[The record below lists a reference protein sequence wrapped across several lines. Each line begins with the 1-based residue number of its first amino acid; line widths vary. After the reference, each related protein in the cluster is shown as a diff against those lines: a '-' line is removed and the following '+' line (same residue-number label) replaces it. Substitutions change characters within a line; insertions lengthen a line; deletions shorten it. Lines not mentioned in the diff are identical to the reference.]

1 MKITCPDCGFSRE
14 LPSDRVPAK
23 PVIATCPHCACRFR
37 FAPEDASSQVL
48 THGTDNMPGSP
59 EEPVTPDVPPQGG
72 DDPLPPG
79 AIVPGASSEPFPS
92 RDMRDRR
99 NAHDER
105 EDGRASAPDE
115 APAGSRQEGGHF
127 WQRWRRRSA
136 GDHQAEKGAGKQ
148 ADSRY
153 EEEHEDDLPVS
164 DNPWDMAPY
173 PSGYASAFYQTTLRV
188 MFGAGRFFARLDPEA
203 PQLRALLYYLV
214 VVLALV
220 ITQFVWTSMSRDILE
235 QAIAQNDSLVGQV
248 LTFSLNH
255 PLLFGLVS
263 VASLVLQLY
272 TLSALLLLG
281 YRLAGVRDAS
291 FVIIFQ
297 IIAYSAAP
305 VLLSIIPLLGSQVGV
320 VWSIACIVN
329 GCRMAFRLDWPRTLL
344 GLMPLLL
351 FLFVM
356 FGSLPV

>member
-1 MKITCPDCGFSRE
+1 MNTLAEGGPLCYGFTMKITCPDCGFSRD

-37 FAPEDASSQVL
+37 FVPEDASSHVL
-48 THGTDNMPGSP
+48 RHGTDNAPH
-59 EEPVTPDVPPQGG
+59 EAG

-79 AIVPGASSEPFPS
+79 AIVPGASSGQTRPEDERAAPARPEDRPSAADNAAHAPHTTDAPQPEDERPS
-92 RDMRDRR
+92 REERR
-99 NAHDER
+99 RQRHADHSAEVA
-105 EDGRASAPDE
+105 EDSVPDE
-115 APAGSRQEGGHF
+115 G
-127 WQRWRRRSA
+127 
-136 GDHQAEKGAGKQ
+136 
-148 ADSRY
+148 
-153 EEEHEDDLPVS
+153 
-164 DNPWDMAPY
+164 NPWDMAPY

-220 ITQFVWTSMSRDILE
+220 VSQFVWTSMSRDILE
-235 QAIAQNDSLVGQV
+235 QAIAQNNSIFGQV
-248 LTFSLNH
+248 LHFSLTH
-255 PLLFGLVS
+255 PLLFALVS

-272 TLSALLLLG
+272 VISALLLLG
-281 YRLAGVRDAS
+281 YRLTGVRHAS
-291 FVIIFQ
+291 FVIMFQ
-297 IIAYSAAP
+297 IMAYSAAP

-320 VWSIACIVN
+320 MWSIACIVN
-329 GCRMAFRLDWPRTLL
+329 GCRVAFRLDWPRTLL

>member
-1 MKITCPDCGFSRE
+1 MRCQAGGTGKVNRLAEGGPLCYDFTMKITCPDCGFSRD

-37 FAPEDASSQVL
+37 LVPEDASSHVL
-48 THGTDNMPGSP
+48 RHGTDNAQHQ
-59 EEPVTPDVPPQGG
+59 DG

-79 AIVPGASSEPFPS
+79 AIVPGAPS
-92 RDMRDRR
+92 GQTMPEDRPS
-99 NAHDER
+99 AAEDAPHPEDER
-105 EDGRASAPDE
+105 TSREERRRQRHANQTAEATEDSVPDE
-115 APAGSRQEGGHF
+115 G
-127 WQRWRRRSA
+127 
-136 GDHQAEKGAGKQ
+136 
-148 ADSRY
+148 
-153 EEEHEDDLPVS
+153 
-164 DNPWDMAPY
+164 NPWDMAPY
-173 PSGYASAFYQTTLRV
+173 PSGYASAFYQTSLRV

-220 ITQFVWTSMSRDILE
+220 VSQFVWTSMSRDILE
-235 QAIAQNDSLVGQV
+235 QAIAQNNSIFGQV
-248 LTFSLNH
+248 LRFSLTH
-255 PLLFGLVS
+255 PLLFALVS
-263 VASLVLQLY
+263 VASLVLQIY
-272 TLSALLLLG
+272 VISALLLLG
-281 YRLAGVRDAS
+281 YRLTGVRHAS
-291 FVIIFQ
+291 FVIMFQ
-297 IIAYSAAP
+297 IMAYSAAP

-329 GCRMAFRLDWPRTLL
+329 GCRVAFRLDWPRTLL